1 MSLEKITTISPIT
14 NKPVLTRNGLSDAD
28 LRSLPETASTAFES
42 YRRTSLAERK
52 EIVKKAMKLLN
63 DRQDVLGKEITEQ
76 MGRPIA
82 YTAKEVTTAVMR
94 GEYLLKI
101 SDDTLKD
108 TDGEPEKGFKR
119 YIKKVP
125 LGPVLI
131 LFPWNYPYLTL
142 INSLVPALLAGNSV
156 ILKPSPQTPTSAEQI
171 QQIFKEAGLPD
182 GVLQIFHSGSIAQ
195 IGAIAQSPKIQLV
208 CFTGS
213 VANGLAVQ
221 QAANDRVPLRV
232 GLELGGKD
240 PAYVRSD
247 VDVKWAA
254 EELVDGAV
262 FNSGQSCCSVERV
275 YVDEKIHDEFVS
287 ALQEVL
293 SGYKLGDPFDKS
305 THVGPVVSKRSAET
319 IQAHIKDALEKGA
332 KDATP
337 ENATFKSPPPD
348 GNYVAPTLLT
358 DVTHEMTVMTEETFG
373 PVIPVMKVKDDAEA
387 IKLMNDS
394 QFGLTASIWTKDV
407 SKGHELADD
416 IEAGTVFVNR
426 CDYPA
431 PDLAWVGWKDSGR
444 GQTLS
449 RFGFD
454 QFVKLKSYH
463 GGPTD
468 VRRVDISESL
478 PGLTDVQRKQI
489 RKKASS
495 DAACLKSLRSHPP
508 IIAISPVVPNTPTPA
523 PTTSPNPHR
532 VGSQPINTFS
542 EQLSSV
548 ICFYE
553 PTISTSLSNAASKDE
568 PSNLPTPPRLLHKED
583 DLPAMRMKSMWKSD
597 KRYNSDSGGHD
608 DILYETLPGVKEVK
622 ERGSDELKALNFEF
636 DLESKESGSD
646 ASRKL
651 GSIRASEMQDTAE
664 YEQGLNDTTPK
675 QHT

>member
-28 LRSLPETASTAFES
+28 LQSLPETAVAAFES
-42 YRRTSLAERK
+42 YRRTSLTERQD
-52 EIVKKAMKLLN
+52 IVKKALKLLN

-101 SDDTLKD
+101 SEDTLKD
-108 TDGEPEKGFKR
+108 TPGEAEKGFKR

-182 GVLQIFHSGSIAQ
+182 GVLQIFHSGSITQ
-195 IGAIAQSPKIQLV
+195 IEAIARSPKIQLV

-287 ALQEVL
+287 ALQDVL
-293 SGYKLGDPFDKS
+293 SGYRLGDPFDKS

-332 KDATP
+332 KNATP
-337 ENATFKSPPPD
+337 DNATFKNPPAD

-358 DVTHEMTVMTEETFG
+358 DVTHDMTVMTEETFG
-373 PVIPVMKVKDDAEA
+373 PVIPVMKVKGDAEA
-387 IKLMNDS
+387 VKLMNDS

-407 SKGHELADD
+407 NKGHELADD
-416 IEAGTVFVNR
+416 VEAGTVFVNR

-463 GGPTD
+463 
-468 VRRVDISESL
+468 V
-478 PGLTDVQRKQI
+478 
-489 RKKASS
+489 
-495 DAACLKSLRSHPP
+495 
-508 IIAISPVVPNTPTPA
+508 
-523 PTTSPNPHR
+523 
-532 VGSQPINTFS
+532 
-542 EQLSSV
+542 
-548 ICFYE
+548 
-553 PTISTSLSNAASKDE
+553 KD
-568 PSNLPTPPRLLHKED
+568 
-583 DLPAMRMKSMWKSD
+583 
-597 KRYNSDSGGHD
+597 Y
-608 DILYETLPGVKEVK
+608 
-622 ERGSDELKALNFEF
+622 
-636 DLESKESGSD
+636 
-646 ASRKL
+646 
-651 GSIRASEMQDTAE
+651 
-664 YEQGLNDTTPK
+664 PK
-675 QHT
+675 